1 MLMTKYKVQ
10 ELVDGIEISLDDLEK
25 YSGVKLDDDS
35 AILVSSAIEI
45 LKERIIDELG
55 GGHDE
60 SRQSL
65 LHRTSSG
72 RQAA

>member
-45 LKERIIDELG
+45 LKEQIIDEL
-55 GGHDE
+55 
-60 SRQSL
+60 R
-65 LHRTSSG
+65 G
-72 RQAA
+72 RS